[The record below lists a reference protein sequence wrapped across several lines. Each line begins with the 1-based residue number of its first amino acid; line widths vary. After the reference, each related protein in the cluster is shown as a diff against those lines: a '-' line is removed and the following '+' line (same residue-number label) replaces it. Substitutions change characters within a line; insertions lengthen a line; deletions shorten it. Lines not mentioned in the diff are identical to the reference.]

1 MTISLDNA
9 IVYDIESFK
18 NAFTLNA
25 QSLWSDT
32 EVTFEIS
39 DFRDDRQ
46 QLMQWFN
53 YLADHQIPMIG
64 FNNIGYDYPMIHN
77 IFKNPNLTA
86 QQINQKND
94 EIINGT
100 NRFAHTIWPRDRF
113 APQIDLYKIH
123 HFDNRAKTTSLKALQ
138 FVMRSKNVME
148 SAIPFGIR
156 VTRQQLDDDIIPYN
170 SHDTAETKQFAH
182 HSMEAIKFR
191 LSMVGQFG
199 ADVLNWNDTKIGEE
213 MLIARIGED
222 ICYERVPLLDHF
234 GNPMLDWNGN
244 TKTKRQKRQTV
255 RATIALDDVIFPYIQ
270 FQHPE
275 FQRVLDYMRSQ
286 VLTPDEFKE
295 DTKKVQTKGVFTGLK
310 ATVNGFEFHYGLGGI
325 HGSVPAQK
333 IIATDEWLIR
343 DIDVASLYPSV
354 AIVNKIAPAHLG
366 EAYTTAYATLPAE
379 RKEWQKKK
387 GKKCSEANSMKLA
400 GNGAYGKSNDEYSV
414 LFDPQYTM
422 TVTING
428 QLMLSMLAEWL
439 MVVPTIR
446 LIQVNTDGITYYI
459 HRDYL
464 DQAKEIEK
472 RWEQFTCLVLEDAS
486 YTRMWIRDVNNYIA
500 ESPDG
505 SLKQKGAYWHPDP
518 LRYIESIAE
527 AQPPAFH
534 KDHSAP
540 IIQRAAVVAM
550 VHGIAPETYIRAH
563 TNPFDFMLRAKV
575 GRSDR
580 LMLGDTEQ
588 QRITRYYV
596 SMDGKPLLKVSP
608 PAKGANVGEYKRA
621 NGVSEAVFRSV
632 LATLAPGQWDERIHT
647 KNKSKYEMRQ
657 TGINAGFLA
666 TECNV
671 ATHFQFANLNYDWYV
686 NEARKLII

>member
-1 MTISLDNA
+1 
-9 IVYDIESFK
+9 
-18 NAFTLNA
+18 
-25 QSLWSDT
+25 
-32 EVTFEIS
+32 
-39 DFRDDRQ
+39 
-46 QLMQWFN
+46 
-53 YLADHQIPMIG
+53 
-64 FNNIGYDYPMIHN
+64 
-77 IFKNPNLTA
+77 
-86 QQINQKND
+86 
-94 EIINGT
+94 
-100 NRFAHTIWPRDRF
+100 
-113 APQIDLYKIH
+113 
-123 HFDNRAKTTSLKALQ
+123 
-138 FVMRSKNVME
+138 
-148 SAIPFGIR
+148 
-156 VTRQQLDDDIIPYN
+156 
-170 SHDTAETKQFAH
+170 
-182 HSMEAIKFR
+182 
-191 LSMVGQFG
+191 
-199 ADVLNWNDTKIGEE
+199 
-213 MLIARIGED
+213 
-222 ICYERVPLLDHF
+222 
-234 GNPMLDWNGN
+234 
-244 TKTKRQKRQTV
+244 
-255 RATIALDDVIFPYIQ
+255 
-270 FQHPE
+270 
-275 FQRVLDYMRSQ
+275 
-286 VLTPDEFKE
+286 
-295 DTKKVQTKGVFTGLK
+295 
-310 ATVNGFEFHYGLGGI
+310 
-325 HGSVPAQK
+325 
-333 IIATDEWLIR
+333 
-343 DIDVASLYPSV
+343 
-354 AIVNKIAPAHLG
+354 
-366 EAYTTAYATLPAE
+366 
-379 RKEWQKKK
+379 
-387 GKKCSEANSMKLA
+387 
-400 GNGAYGKSNDEYSV
+400 
-414 LFDPQYTM
+414 
-422 TVTING
+422 
-428 QLMLSMLAEWL
+428 